1 MSSCNSGLAT
11 KALQPKLRARVHVGR
26 SHVLSS
32 PSTFKEV
39 RSSVYDEPTE
49 LTGMHPQ
56 AFSTSRCFSP
66 PSTLSDL
73 FHSDNVLGVLPF
85 KGFPSPSAEHLS
97 VSRYPH
103 DLISEE
109 IAFRA
114 FSSQRIR
121 AHPNR
126 QLRHVKRPILSWAFS
141 SPGFPSTCDR
151 HRFTRGVPSCAFSN
165 ACPKTFIS
173 RHFRV

>member
-1 MSSCNSGLAT
+1 MMSSCNSGLAT

-121 AHPNR
+121 AHTQPSIKTC
-126 QLRHVKRPILSWAFS
+126 QAADPLLGFFLS
-141 SPGFPSTCDR
+141 
-151 HRFTRGVPSCAFSN
+151 
-165 ACPKTFIS
+165 
-173 RHFRV
+173 RVSLHL